1 MKETNKELSEQ
12 WLKKARNDLITA
24 KSVLEIL
31 DGPTDTPCFHSQQAI
46 EKAFKAVLTTMSI
59 RFERVHDLIPLYDA
73 IVKYL
78 PKISGLRED
87 IAEISSYAVEIRYPI
102 FSDEPSR
109 KDAEKSLKIAENIVS
124 HVENYIT
131 KLNDT

>member
-1 MKETNKELSEQ
+1 MKEANKELAEQ
-12 WLKKARNDLITA
+12 WLKKAHNDLITA
-24 KSVLEIL
+24 KSVLEIS

-46 EKAFKAVLTTMSI
+46 EKAFKALLTIMNI
-59 RFERVHDLIPLYDA
+59 QFERVHDLVPLYDA
-73 IVKYL
+73 IIKFL
-78 PKISGLRED
+78 PEISDLRED

-109 KDAEKSLKIAENIVS
+109 EDSEKSLKIAENIVS
-124 HVENYIT
+124 YVENYIT